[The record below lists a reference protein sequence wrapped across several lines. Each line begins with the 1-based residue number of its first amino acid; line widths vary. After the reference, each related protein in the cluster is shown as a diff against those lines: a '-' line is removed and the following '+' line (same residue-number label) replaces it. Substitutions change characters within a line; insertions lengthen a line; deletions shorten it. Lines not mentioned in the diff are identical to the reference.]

1 MSAATK
7 KRTLQIVA
15 TRTLK
20 MSHDVLCVRYSN
32 SADPSKLLVAA
43 SLLDNTVKIFY
54 EDSLRFFLSLYG
66 HKLPVLSLAISS
78 DDKLLVTGSADKNL
92 KVWGLDFG
100 DCHKSFFAHADSVM
114 SVGFVHNTHYV
125 FSCGKDGM
133 LKFWDADRFEM
144 ITQTRAHYGEVAT
157 AAACEA

>member
-1 MSAATK
+1 MVLPRVQVWGGLEDLGNLPTNTSAWKEIDWNA
-7 KRTLQIVA
+7 
-15 TRTLK
+15 
-20 MSHDVLCVRYSN
+20 
-32 SADPSKLLVAA
+32 VAA

-114 SVGFVHNTHYV
+114 SVGFVNNTHYV

-144 ITQTRAHYGEVAT
+144 ITQTQAHYGEVALE
-157 AAACEA
+157 AACEA

>member
-32 SADPSKLLVAA
+32 STDPSKLLVAA

-92 KVWGLDFG
+92 KVWGLDFEG
-100 DCHKSFFAHADSVM
+100 GERAVDVQVKNLRSALGEA
-114 SVGFVHNTHYV
+114 GGQIRTV
-125 FSCGKDGM
+125 FKAGYK
-133 LKFWDADRFEM
+133 LE
-144 ITQTRAHYGEVAT
+144 E
-157 AAACEA
+157 EAQ

>member
-32 SADPSKLLVAA
+32 STDPSKLLVAA

-54 EDSLRFFLSLYG
+54 EDSLRFFLSLLSDNLTVENLFYG
-66 HKLPVLSLAISS
+66 SLNDMKEEKENIMTHWLRSASS
-78 DDKLLVTGSADKNL
+78 
-92 KVWGLDFG
+92 
-100 DCHKSFFAHADSVM
+100 
-114 SVGFVHNTHYV
+114 
-125 FSCGKDGM
+125 
-133 LKFWDADRFEM
+133 
-144 ITQTRAHYGEVAT
+144 TRRREP
-157 AAACEA
+157 